1 MRYSFRL
8 ARKKG
13 YPTQIWWN
21 RPRKSNFA
29 NISQKRNCFFKSLDL
44 LSCERTKGD
53 LALDRNTLQTI
64 EKIFVFHSVGESL
77 HKPQIIEIRQIVSRS
92 RSRNQKRRTLRSL
105 KTTTPSLSIKWK
117 LSSRSR
123 KQKRKNRKPIAKLGN
138 EHCEWFILPLLLP
151 TPAMWFS
158 LDRTRRCHKRSAN
171 WRKWKRSG
179 SSDSD
184 SVALITPLASPVFYF
199 HWVISA
205 LYDPAARLRRRHK
218 WKPTLINPLPLRHSI
233 FLGLYRYSLL
243 L

>member
-1 MRYSFRL
+1 M
-8 ARKKG
+8 
-13 YPTQIWWN
+13 
-21 RPRKSNFA
+21 
-29 NISQKRNCFFKSLDL
+29 
-44 LSCERTKGD
+44 LSCERMKAD
-53 LALDRNTLQTI
+53 LAPDRNALQTI

-77 HKPQIIEIRQIVSRS
+77 YKPQIIEIRQIVSRS

-184 SVALITPLASPVFYF
+184 SVALITPLARPIFDFYR
-199 HWVISA
+199 VISV
-205 LYDPAARLRRRHK
+205 LYDPASRIRRRH
-218 WKPTLINPLPLRHSI
+218 
-233 FLGLYRYSLL
+233 
-243 L
+243 